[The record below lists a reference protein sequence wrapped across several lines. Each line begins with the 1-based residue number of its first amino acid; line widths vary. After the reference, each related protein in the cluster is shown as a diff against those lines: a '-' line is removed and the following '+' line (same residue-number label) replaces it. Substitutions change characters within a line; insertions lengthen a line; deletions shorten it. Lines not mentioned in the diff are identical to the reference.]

1 MRPTILAVCAAF
13 IMFWSTLLA
22 AEVQAAP
29 REEETSSPSR
39 ALEAGDEPAAGSDV
53 SSAKAEGKLVIHK
66 RVWDASSKKWKPA
79 TPAHSWT
86 FQVADDDG
94 KVVAEPTD
102 EDNTPLAA
110 GSYTVTEKSSPPNPA
125 GYTLVD
131 FIKNA
136 NGGSNCPD
144 KPKGDNQSVSIEKDD
159 FGSKGEGTIHLCAYN
174 QANEPEAAPT
184 AVPSTAT
191 PTKAAKPKSVKPIL
205 ECVTDNGGGAYTAFF
220 GFKNDNKDAVTIPA
234 GEENS
239 LTPGAGDSALPT
251 VFQPGRTPAFP
262 NAAFAVAFDG
272 EPLVWTLK
280 GPNGK
285 TSKATA
291 SESSKSCAKPK
302 LIMEF
307 VSESAESVAWR
318 LRPSFDADLVVWDEK
333 AESCTAFGGAACD
346 SIASGGSGKFN
357 STGSGQYIEVTQSYE
372 VKDGKKC
379 EVKNTAEYATGPFD
393 EPAEPED
400 KVSARYECSGASAMG
415 WPLLGVGFAA
425 AVVAAWVWRRK
436 RA

>member
-1 MRPTILAVCAAF
+1 MRPTIFAVCAAF

-39 ALEAGDEPAAGSDV
+39 ALEAGDEPAAGSDE

-110 GSYTVTEKSSPPNPA
+110 GRYTVTEKSSPPNPA

-144 KPKGDNQSVSIEKDD
+144 KPKGANQSVSIEKDD

-174 QANEPEAAPT
+174 QASAT
-184 AVPSTAT
+184 STQTTPS
-191 PTKAAKPKSVKPIL
+191 
-205 ECVTDNGGGAYTAFF
+205 
-220 GFKNDNKDAVTIPA
+220 A
-234 GEENS
+234 G
-239 LTPGAGDSALPT
+239 
-251 VFQPGRTPAFP
+251 
-262 NAAFAVAFDG
+262 
-272 EPLVWTLK
+272 
-280 GPNGK
+280 
-285 TSKATA
+285 
-291 SESSKSCAKPK
+291 KPK
-302 LIMEF
+302 LMMEF
-307 VSESAESVAWR
+307 VSESAGSVTWR

-400 KVSARYECSGASAMG
+400 KVSAKYECSGASAMG
-415 WPLLGVGFAA
+415 WPLLGFGFAA

-436 RA
+436 RT